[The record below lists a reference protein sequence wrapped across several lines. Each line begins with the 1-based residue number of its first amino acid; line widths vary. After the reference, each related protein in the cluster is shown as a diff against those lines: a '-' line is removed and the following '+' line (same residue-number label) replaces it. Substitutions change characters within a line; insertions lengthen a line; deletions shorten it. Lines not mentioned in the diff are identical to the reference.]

1 MVDLGK
7 CLPVSRKMARVFF
20 VITLCTVTGGCA
32 GLTKINDP
40 CAMANRDVS
49 FSVLLENSISNVY
62 NMCLERMRQE
72 IVAEWG
78 EQ

>member
-1 MVDLGK
+1 MVDFGK
-7 CLPVSRKMARVFF
+7 SLPVSYKMARGVF
-20 VITLCTVTGGCA
+20 VITLCAVTGGCV
-32 GLTKINDP
+32 GLTKIEDP
-40 CAMANRDVS
+40 CAMANRDAS

-62 NMCLERMRQE
+62 NMCLEHMRQE